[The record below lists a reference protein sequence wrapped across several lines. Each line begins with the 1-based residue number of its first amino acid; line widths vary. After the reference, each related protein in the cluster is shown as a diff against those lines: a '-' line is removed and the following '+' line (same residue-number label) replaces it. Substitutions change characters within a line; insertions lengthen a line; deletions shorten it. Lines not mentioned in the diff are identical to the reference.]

1 MRFIAAL
8 AVVLVTAASVPVAHA
23 APPANKSACLDKA
36 FALAE
41 AGAKKKL
48 ETDKAQQLE
57 AMLTKLEA
65 KCAANDLTGAEAD
78 ISAVDAMLKAK

>member
-1 MRFIAAL
+1 MRPIVTLAIA
-8 AVVLVTAASVPVAHA
+8 VTATMLAPMAQA
-23 APPANKSACLDKA
+23 APPASKDACLDKA

-48 ETDKAQQLE
+48 ETAKGQQLE

-65 KCAANDLTGAEAD
+65 KCAANDLAGAEAD
-78 ISAVDAMLKAK
+78 ITAIDAMLKAK